1 MFIIKKLISAFLSP
15 VPLCVTLLTIGV
27 ILAWLDRARKTRL
40 TFLTAGL
47 LLLVLISSNYFTN
60 FFLGRLEGAYQ
71 PLGDPPSG
79 VSAIVVLGGGV
90 RDKVDAPP
98 NTQLGSASL
107 TRLVEGVR
115 LYRALGEDGVE
126 VKFILSGGRVFGSP
140 SDSGMMRNTAVVLGV
155 DPRDMVIEN
164 GSQDT
169 YHEALFLKPMLKN
182 QPFLLVTSASHMKR
196 AVELFRAQGMQP
208 IPAPTQYMARKN
220 QFSMTRYFPNATAIM
235 ETDIVLHEYAGILW
249 AKINGLL

>member
-1 MFIIKKLISAFLSP
+1 M
-15 VPLCVTLLTIGV
+15 LLTLGL
-27 ILAWLDRARKTRL
+27 ILLWMDRARKTQL
-40 TFLTAGL
+40 ALFSCGVL
-47 LLLVLISSNYFTN
+47 LLIAISSNYFPN
-60 FFLGRLEGAYQ
+60 LLLARLENSYA
-71 PLGDPPSG
+71 PLANPPL

-115 LYRALGEDGVE
+115 LYRAIKNEGGQ

-155 DPRDMVIEN
+155 NPKDMQLED

-169 YHEALFLKPMLKN
+169 HHEALFLKPMLKN
-182 QPFLLVTSASHMKR
+182 KSFILVTSASHMPR
-196 AVELFRAQGMQP
+196 AMALFRAQGLEP

-220 QFSMTRYFPNATAIM
+220 QYSMTRYFPNSTAIS
-235 ETDIVLHEYAGILW
+235 ETDILWHEYMGILW
-249 AKINGLL
+249 AHINGFTK